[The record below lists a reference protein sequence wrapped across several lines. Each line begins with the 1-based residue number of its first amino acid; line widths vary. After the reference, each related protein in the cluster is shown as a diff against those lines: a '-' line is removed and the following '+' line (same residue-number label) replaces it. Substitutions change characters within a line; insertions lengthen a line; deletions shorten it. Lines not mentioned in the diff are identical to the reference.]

1 MPRRR
6 DTSARSTFWAIW
18 SALSRRI
25 RPVLG
30 EIRMLKICLAVS
42 LACPGASVPDIGF
55 VRLAFW
61 RFLVGIAIAVTM
73 PLRIDWAGH
82 PVSPDSETGKSAS
95 LR

>member
-1 MPRRR
+1 
-6 DTSARSTFWAIW
+6 
-18 SALSRRI
+18 
-25 RPVLG
+25 
-30 EIRMLKICLAVS
+30 MLKICLAVS

-61 RFLVGIAIAVTM
+61 RFLVGIAIAVIM

-82 PVSPDSETGKSAS
+82 PVLPDSETGKSAS